1 MNSWVLKNFQESN
14 NNIKYFWWYA
24 KIGDFYL
31 EKNEGDKKIINNAK
45 VWYTIYWVENLEE
58 LKTTK
63 KNIIIVIPALT
74 WTSKIFD
81 TKSSQWNG
89 WANIYWKKWNIL
101 DPNENIII
109 WFDYFWRE
117 FNNHKNKHKLD
128 FYPVPPEK
136 QVEAWKKALKELW
149 VKKINMLF
157 GWSNWWWHI
166 HHWLI
171 WKCQKYEPKI
181 LAPIAWPIAP
191 TDDAKE
197 FFRIQLDFLDK
208 KEWLSD
214 RLKENLKELKWKSEM
229 FDILVEETIKEINE
243 NINSENNKK
252 IMKIVRQIWFL
263 KFVWPKFFD
272 KFIYNKEWKKLNKK
286 ESIEN
291 MMSYFEKEW
300 EKFEIRFWKSY
311 LKILLKWIVDAERI
325 SPEEYVKK
333 VSKKVDL
340 IIISIKDDRLF
351 DSISMSKYF
360 IQVKKLRELRWDTW
374 KTIFKIIKSSE
385 LSLIASHDYFL
396 WEEWWQE
403 ISDSIL
409 TETKNIR

>member
-1 MNSWVLKNFQESN
+1 
-14 NNIKYFWWYA
+14 
-24 KIGDFYL
+24 
-31 EKNEGDKKIINNAK
+31 
-45 VWYTIYWVENLEE
+45 
-58 LKTTK
+58 
-63 KNIIIVIPALT
+63 
-74 WTSKIFD
+74 
-81 TKSSQWNG
+81 
-89 WANIYWKKWNIL
+89 
-101 DPNENIII
+101 
-109 WFDYFWRE
+109 
-117 FNNHKNKHKLD
+117 
-128 FYPVPPEK
+128 
-136 QVEAWKKALKELW
+136 
-149 VKKINMLF
+149 
-157 GWSNWWWHI
+157 
-166 HHWLI
+166 
-171 WKCQKYEPKI
+171 
-181 LAPIAWPIAP
+181 
-191 TDDAKE
+191 
-197 FFRIQLDFLDK
+197 
-208 KEWLSD
+208 
-214 RLKENLKELKWKSEM
+214 
-229 FDILVEETIKEINE
+229 
-243 NINSENNKK
+243 
-252 IMKIVRQIWFL
+252 L